1 MKASYSTA
9 GLKFV
14 YTFVKHNTCIFGIL
28 SQHCFYSQYEGH
40 LIRIFLLF
48 FFQVK
53 QNHAKSVFLACTAA
67 IKNDVHIALYIL
79 PYVLTQVLQDGSQH
93 DNKEVIYFC

>member
-1 MKASYSTA
+1 MEFYHSIVFIANMKD
-9 GLKFV
+9 
-14 YTFVKHNTCIFGIL
+14 IL
-28 SQHCFYSQYEGH
+28 LEF
-40 LIRIFLLF
+40 FFF